1 LSYRPTA
8 EEFEKPTPQLLSWLE
23 NSLSYYQQQGNEKA
37 IGVFR
42 DLLAEAKSRVTIITR
57 SASEP
62 QPKSGFRAMLDSAF
76 SASSHNNE
84 EEAIQ
89 RASDDAKYRR
99 QSRRM
104 NEAGF
109 RAMLEAARPSRA
121 IEKPEPE
128 IRGGYG
134 FLAMLDASSRGNAE
148 MRDLSAHRDSMR
160 SIPWGFVAM
169 LESMSPHRTPATL
182 DEKPHIRRGM
192 GFGAMLEAARRGT

>member
-8 EEFEKPTPQLLSWLE
+8 EEFEKPTPQLLLWLE

-37 IGVFR
+37 IAVFR

-57 SASEP
+57 
-62 QPKSGFRAMLDSAF
+62 

-99 QSRRM
+99 M

-109 RAMLEAARPSRA
+109 RAMLEAARPARTSKTA
-121 IEKPEPE
+121 QPEPQ
-128 IRGGYG
+128 IHFG
-134 FLAMLDASSRGNAE
+134 FLRMLDSKYQAHVAGESVETHDRIPCGFGEMIAAAFPHGN
-148 MRDLSAHRDSMR
+148 
-160 SIPWGFVAM
+160 PT
-169 LESMSPHRTPATL
+169 TPYA
-182 DEKPHIRRGM
+182 KPHVRRGM
-192 GFGAMLEAARRGT
+192 GFANMLEGAAKGTE

>member
-1 LSYRPTA
+1 MSYRPTA

-37 IGVFR
+37 IAVFR

-62 QPKSGFRAMLDSAF
+62 QPKSGFRAMLASAF

-89 RASDDAKYRR
+89 RASDDAKY
-99 QSRRM
+99 RRM

-148 MRDLSAHRDSMR
+148 MRGLSAHRDSVR

-182 DEKPHIRRGM
+182 DEKPRVRRCM
-192 GFGAMLEAARRGT
+192 GFAAMLEGALRGT